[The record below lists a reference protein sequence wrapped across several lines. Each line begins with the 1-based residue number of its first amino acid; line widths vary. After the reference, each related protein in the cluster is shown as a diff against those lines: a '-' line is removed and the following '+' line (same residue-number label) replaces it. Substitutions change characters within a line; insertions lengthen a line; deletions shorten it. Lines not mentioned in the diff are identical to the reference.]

1 VLRWD
6 RSLNNFYWNN
16 ITAMPGVAWPGK
28 HAIQSRQLLM
38 APVGVKTILVPVI
51 DGQPLS
57 GSEEIS
63 RFLVGSICSRSSLRD
78 TKGDGNSSAP
88 FLNAQHISSK
98 KRRVLGLTSGNESR
112 A

>member
-1 VLRWD
+1 
-6 RSLNNFYWNN
+6 
-16 ITAMPGVAWPGK
+16 MPGVAWREK

-63 RFLVGSICSRSSLRD
+63 RFLVGSIYSRSSLRD
-78 TKGDGNSSAP
+78 TKGGGNSSAP

-98 KRRVLGLTSGNESR
+98 KRRVLGLTSGNESS

>member
-1 VLRWD
+1 
-6 RSLNNFYWNN
+6 
-16 ITAMPGVAWPGK
+16 
-28 HAIQSRQLLM
+28 M
-38 APVGVKTILVPVI
+38 ALVGVKTILVPVI

-63 RFLVGSICSRSSLRD
+63 RFLVGSIYSRSSLRD
-78 TKGDGNSSAP
+78 TKGGGNSSAP
-88 FLNAQHISSK
+88 FLLNAQHISSK